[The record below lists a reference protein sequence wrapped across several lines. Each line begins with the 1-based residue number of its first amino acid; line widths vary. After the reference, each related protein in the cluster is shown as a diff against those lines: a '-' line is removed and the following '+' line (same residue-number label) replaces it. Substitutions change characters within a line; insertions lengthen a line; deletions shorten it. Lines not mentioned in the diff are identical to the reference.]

1 MATEQEIQAAQQNTD
16 KALASARKAKEDF
29 DKAKARI
36 DAAKK
41 KAEELKK
48 KADKLKEDFER
59 LKNAYRAGGVK
70 GGLAAVV
77 ASQVGNMRGKLI
89 AYVQQRAFE
98 ALNKFIN
105 ECPNVEELKRII
117 ALRNN
122 LLKQITLIEGR
133 VSKFRPIATKLNA
146 TVTVLKV
153 AIQIIKQIPI
163 PTAIIPPMSG
173 GIGIPIST
181 LNKFSDR
188 INKINTQLDKF
199 SNEATA
205 ITSTVN
211 RISPVLTNL
220 KLKLQSI
227 DIAVEGCLAN
237 NSSQELKDL
246 VSTVQPISNTGS
258 EGTPTNNSG
267 NPDPKFEYKGYKL
280 EIIEDPNSPR
290 IAPRRYAIAK
300 DRRGIV
306 VLKGQPSFSSST
318 DVLLDEIKFRID
330 NQLP

>member
-1 MATEQEIQAAQQNTD
+1 MATEQERQAAQQNID
-16 KALASARKAKEDF
+16 KALAGARKAKEDF
-29 DKAKARI
+29 DKAKAKI
-36 DAAKK
+36 EAAKK

-48 KADKLKEDFER
+48 KADKLKKDFEK
-59 LKNAYRAGGVK
+59 LKNAYKAGGVR

-77 ASQVGNMRGKLI
+77 ASQVGTMRGKLI

-98 ALNKFIN
+98 ALNKFVN
-105 ECPNVEELKRII
+105 ECPNIDELKRII

-122 LLKQITLIEGR
+122 LLKQITLVEGR
-133 VSKFRPIATKLNA
+133 VSKFQPIATKLNI
-146 TVTVLKV
+146 TVTTLQL

-163 PTAIIPPMSG
+163 PTAIIPPQAG
-173 GIGIPIST
+173 GLGIPIST

-188 INKINTQLDKF
+188 INKLNTQLDKF
-199 SNEATA
+199 GNEATA

-237 NSSQELKDL
+237 NSSQELQDL
-246 VSTVQPISNTGS
+246 VNTVQPLGNTGS
-258 EGTPTNNSG
+258 ENNAG
-267 NPDPKFEYKGYKL
+267 GAIDPNYEYRGYKL
-280 EIIEDPNSPR
+280 EIIEDPNSPK

-306 VLKGQPSFSSST
+306 VLRGEPSFSSST

>member
-1 MATEQEIQAAQQNTD
+1 MATEQETQAAQQNID
-16 KALASARKAKEDF
+16 KALAGARKAKEDF

-48 KADKLKEDFER
+48 KADKLKKDFER
-59 LKNAYRAGGVK
+59 LKNAYKAGGAR

-77 ASQVGNMRGKLI
+77 AGQVGTMRGKLI

-133 VSKFRPIATKLNA
+133 VSKFRPIATKLNT
-146 TVTVLKV
+146 TVTVLKTV
-153 AIQIIKQIPI
+153 IQVIKQIPI

-199 SNEATA
+199 SNEAAA

-211 RISPVLTNL
+211 RVSPVLTNL

-237 NSSQELKDL
+237 NSSQELQDL
-246 VSTVQPISNTGS
+246 VSTVQPLGNTGS
-258 EGTPTNNSG
+258 ENNAG
-267 NPDPKFEYKGYKL
+267 GAIDPNYEYRGYKL

-300 DRRGIV
+300 DRRGII
-306 VLKGQPSFSSST
+306 VLKGESSFSSST
-318 DVLLDEIKFRID
+318 GVLLDEIKFRID

>member
-1 MATEQEIQAAQQNTD
+1 MATEQETQAAQQNID
-16 KALASARKAKEDF
+16 KALAGARKAKEDF
-29 DKAKARI
+29 DKAKAKI
-36 DAAKK
+36 EAAKK

-48 KADKLKEDFER
+48 KADKLKKDFEK
-59 LKNAYRAGGVK
+59 LKNAYKAGGVR

-77 ASQVGNMRGKLI
+77 ASQVGAMRGKLI
-89 AYVQQRAFE
+89 VYVQQRAFE
-98 ALNKFIN
+98 ALNKFVN
-105 ECPNVEELKRII
+105 ECPNVEELKKII

-122 LLKQITLIEGR
+122 LLKQITLIESR
-133 VSKFRPIATKLNA
+133 VSKFQPIATKLTI
-146 TVTVLKV
+146 TVTTLKL

-163 PTAIIPPMSG
+163 PTAIIPPQAG
-173 GIGIPIST
+173 GLGIPIST

-188 INKINTQLDKF
+188 INKLNTQLDKF
-199 SNEATA
+199 GNEATA

-237 NSSQELKDL
+237 NSSQELQDL
-246 VSTVQPISNTGS
+246 INTAQPLGNTGS
-258 EGTPTNNSG
+258 ENNAGGTI
-267 NPDPKFEYKGYKL
+267 DPNYEYRGYKL
-280 EIIEDPNSPR
+280 EIIQDPNSPK

-306 VLKGQPSFSSST
+306 VLRGEPSFSSST

>member
-1 MATEQEIQAAQQNTD
+1 MATEQEKQAAQQNID
-16 KALASARKAKEDF
+16 KALAGARKAKEDF
-29 DKAKARI
+29 DKAKAKI
-36 DAAKK
+36 EAAKK

-48 KADKLKEDFER
+48 KADKLKKDFEK
-59 LKNAYRAGGVK
+59 LKNAYKAGGVR

-77 ASQVGNMRGKLI
+77 ASQVGTMRGKLI

-98 ALNKFIN
+98 ALNKFVN
-105 ECPNVEELKRII
+105 ECPNTEELKRII

-122 LLKQITLIEGR
+122 LLKQITLIESR
-133 VSKFRPIATKLNA
+133 VSKFQPIATKLNV
-146 TVTVLKV
+146 TVTTLQV

-173 GIGIPIST
+173 GLGIPIST

-188 INKINTQLDKF
+188 INKLNTQLDKF
-199 SNEATA
+199 ANEATA

-211 RISPVLTNL
+211 RVSPVLSNL
-220 KLKLQSI
+220 KAKLQSI

-246 VSTVQPISNTGS
+246 VSTVQPIGNTGS
-258 EGTPTNNSG
+258 EGSPTGNSS
-267 NPDPKFEYKGYKL
+267 NLDPKFEYKGYKL
-280 EIIEDPNSPR
+280 EIIQDPNSPK

-300 DRRGIV
+300 DRRGII
-306 VLKGQPSFSSST
+306 VLKGQPSFSSSV